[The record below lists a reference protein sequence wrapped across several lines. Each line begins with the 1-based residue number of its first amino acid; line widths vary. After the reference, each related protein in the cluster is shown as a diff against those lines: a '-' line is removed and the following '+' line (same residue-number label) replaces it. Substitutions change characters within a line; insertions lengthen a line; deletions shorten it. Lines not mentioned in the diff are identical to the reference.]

1 MATVEHALPHGPPDT
16 VAGWRAAADAMLS
29 PPCCTFHRNM
39 EISSR
44 YAWLHAQQ
52 PVCFKWAAMAAIASH
67 HARLVL
73 YPFRLDADHSG
84 YVDLPRSLSRWRLLT
99 EDANR
104 MREVNNAIYDDIFWV
119 HLAYLA
125 AADGVEDLQRLLR
138 PHRQYAALLSAFE
151 TIDRGRAVLADQGSP
166 QEARRAAHDMVWAG
180 NLALLEHEQ
189 RVVVHPLFECLS
201 GTFARLVSM
210 GSTTTFEV
218 RGLRQ
223 EARYFTSFSAYSLT
237 GGLAAA
243 LRTRTIP
250 SIARF
255 DDRWRWL
262 ETSVVPQF
270 RRLDADQDLVN
281 RTLSRVV
288 DEANRY
294 ADRPCLIPDLTTRP
308 ARRDRKEP
316 RHPPTTSSPR

>member
-1 MATVEHALPHGPPDT
+1 MGALEHALPIEQPGT
-16 VAGWRAAADAMLS
+16 AAEWRAAADALLS

-52 PVCFKWAAMAAIASH
+52 PMCFKWAGMAAIASH

-73 YPFRLDADHSG
+73 FPFRLDADRSG
-84 YVDLPRSLSRWRLLT
+84 YVDLPRSLSRWWLLT

-104 MREVNNAIYDDIFWV
+104 MREVNNAIYEDIFWV

-125 AADGVEDLQRLLR
+125 APEGVTDLRRLLG
-138 PHRQYAALLSAFE
+138 PHREHAGLLSAFE
-151 TIDRGRAVLADQGSP
+151 TIDRGRAVLADGGSAE
-166 QEARRAAHDMVWAG
+166 QARREATDLVWAG

-189 RVVVHPLFECLS
+189 RAVVQPLFDGLS

-223 EARYFTSFSAYSLT
+223 QLRYFTSFSAYSLT
-237 GGLAAA
+237 GGLATA

-250 SIARF
+250 RITRF
-255 DDRWRWL
+255 DERWRWL
-262 ETSVVPQF
+262 ENIVVPRF

-281 RTLSRVV
+281 RTLGRVIE
-288 DEANRY
+288 EAKRY
-294 ADRPCLIPDLTTRP
+294 ADLPCLV
-308 ARRDRKEP
+308 
-316 RHPPTTSSPR
+316 PT